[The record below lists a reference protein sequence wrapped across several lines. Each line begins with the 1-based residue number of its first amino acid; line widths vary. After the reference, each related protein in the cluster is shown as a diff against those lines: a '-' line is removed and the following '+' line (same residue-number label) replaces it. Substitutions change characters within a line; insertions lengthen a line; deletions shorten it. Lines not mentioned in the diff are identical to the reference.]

1 MKTIYIV
8 ALVLLALLTIFSAV
22 FNAAMILALV
32 EAREIALV
40 TVSDTRE
47 AVAGINE
54 DVFAYT
60 YHLEQEFPISVS
72 VPFEDEFTVPVQTT
86 IPVNTT
92 IVVPIDLGITTYN
105 MRVPINMA
113 FPVDM
118 EFTVPI
124 SKTID
129 FSTTVPVKLDFPI
142 EIPIGETSMGS
153 YLEEVG
159 RTLELL
165 EHKLLD
171 PFVDIRALFSEYWM
185 NLRGN

>member
-1 MKTIYIV
+1 MKVIYVI

-40 TVSDTRE
+40 TVSDTRK
-47 AVAGINE
+47 AVAGISN
-54 DVFAYT
+54 DTFAYT
-60 YHLEQEFPISVS
+60 YHIEQDFPISVS

-105 MRVPINMA
+105 LRVPINMA

-129 FSTTVPVKLDFPI
+129 FSTTVPVQLDFPI
-142 EIPIGETSMGS
+142 EIPIAETSMGS

-159 RTLELL
+159 VTLELL
-165 EHKLLD
+165 EYKLMD
-171 PFVDIRALFSEYWM
+171 PFVDIRELIMEYWTD
-185 NLRGN
+185 LRGA